1 MKTTTQTITYNCDW
15 CGEEYNPCAEA
26 EFGNTVLDTRFFG
39 SDIVNYLTIR
49 PIVFVAGEPHQDV
62 CRSCVNK
69 GILKYAE
76 GLK

>member
-15 CGEEYNPCAEA
+15 CGEEYNPSTEA
-26 EFGNTVLDTRFFG
+26 DKIVLDKRFFG
-39 SDIVNYLTIR
+39 SDIVNYLAIR

-62 CRSCVNK
+62 CQSCVNK